1 MDAQR
6 NGYTFTL
13 YVDDMTFSTNNKKI
27 TRTYHLYLNKLIA
40 RNGLKLK
47 KSKVHYF
54 DADEDNKVITGC
66 KIEVGQ
72 DKLKTSDKL
81 KKKLFSPLKKK
92 RPSDL
97 TAKQARSTLGRVH
110 SARFVEGDIFSDLK
124 DKIAEVANKEN
135 K

>member
-1 MDAQR
+1 M
-6 NGYTFTL
+6 
-13 YVDDMTFSTNNKKI
+13 
-27 TRTYHLYLNKLIA
+27 
-40 RNGLKLK
+40 GLR
-47 KSKVHYF
+47 S
-54 DADEDNKVITGC
+54 
-66 KIEVGQ
+66 
-72 DKLKTSDKL
+72 
-81 KKKLFSPLKKK
+81 SPLKKK